1 MKGDIMK
8 QLTGIII
15 LALAIFSFQ
24 LSASA
29 ADQLKIGVLD
39 LQMCIQTS
47 NEGKRIAESL
57 KKKYTEMQDDL
68 NKRQQELVEMQNDL
82 EKQSLML
89 SVDAKEERQKEYDKK
104 RRDLS
109 YLLQD
114 KNEEYKKAEN
124 DARVAILNVLSG
136 VVETI
141 AKEKNFDLITER
153 ANGGVLYVSKALDIT
168 DEVIAGL
175 NKVKP

>member
-1 MKGDIMK
+1 MK

-29 ADQLKIGVLD
+29 AEQLKIGVLD
-39 LQMCIQTS
+39 LQKCIQES
-47 NEGKRIAESL
+47 NEGKRLAESL
-57 KKKYTEMQDDL
+57 KTKYTEMQEDL
-68 NKRQQELVEMQNDL
+68 NKKQQELVAMQNDL

-89 SVDAKEERQKEYDKK
+89 SADAKDEKQQELEKK
-104 RRDLS
+104 KRDLS

-114 KNEEYKKAEN
+114 KNEEYKKAET

-141 AKEKNFDLITER
+141 AKEKNYDLITER
-153 ANGGVLYVSKALDIT
+153 ANGGVLYVSKTLDIT